1 LFCDFAGSAGRALPE
16 FFEEPE
22 MSRRHILPLLFC
34 VMAAVSAVAQTANPD
49 PITALQSEIRQ
60 LRLELIQQRME
71 FQQWKIAQL
80 EAVLKVAKEEREAME
95 AEERAIHQSL
105 TEVTT
110 SEGDESARFRTE
122 LTETSL
128 RKLQIRQTASQQRE
142 ADLQQKL
149 AQEQTI
155 LQELSERARRLSAG
169 R

>member
-1 LFCDFAGSAGRALPE
+1 MRSRT
-16 FFEEPE
+16 FFEESE

-80 EAVLKVAKEEREAME
+80 EAVLKTAKEEREAME

>member
-1 LFCDFAGSAGRALPE
+1 
-16 FFEEPE
+16 

-80 EAVLKVAKEEREAME
+80 EAVLKAAKEEREAME

-142 ADLQQKL
+142 SDLQQKL

>member
-1 LFCDFAGSAGRALPE
+1 
-16 FFEEPE
+16 

-80 EAVLKVAKEEREAME
+80 EAVLKTAKEEREAME